1 MEILRMRWLEQIL
14 EITWMSLATIPQRLG
29 SALVIVGGIAGVVGV
44 LVALLAIGE
53 GFQAVLAQAGR
64 LDDAIVLRKG
74 ASAELNSGLSREDVV
89 LIAQAP
95 GILRDSAGNPI
106 ASAEVVVVAN
116 LPKRSS
122 GTDANV
128 EIRGV
133 GPRVWELRSNA
144 RIVEGRRFETGKREL
159 VIGRGARTE
168 FGGLEVGRTV
178 RLGLQDWTVVG
189 VFASGDAH
197 ESELWSDPEVLQ
209 GAYNRDGYQSVTVK
223 LTDAEA
229 FDTLRAA
236 LSSDPRLTVDVQRTR
251 DYYATQSEDL
261 TRLIRI
267 LGMAIAAIMGVGAVF
282 GALNTMYAA
291 VSTRSREIATLRALG
306 FSATP
311 VVISVMLEAAL
322 LALAGGVIGA
332 GIAWAA
338 FDNYTASTLGA
349 NFSQVVFAF
358 QVSPRLILNGLLWAL
373 GIGLLGGL
381 FPAVHAARQPVTS
394 ALRAL

>member
-1 MEILRMRWLEQIL
+1 MRWLEQIF

-44 LVALLAIGE
+44 LVALLAMGE
-53 GFQAVLAQAGR
+53 GFQSVLAQAGR

-74 ASAELNSGLSREDVV
+74 ASAELNSGLSRAEAV

-95 GILRDSAGNPI
+95 GILKNSAGVPL

-133 GPRVWELRSNA
+133 GPQVWELR
-144 RIVEGRRFETGKREL
+144 RDTHIIEGRRFVTGKREL
-159 VIGRGARTE
+159 VIGKGAQQE
-168 FGGLEVGRTV
+168 FAGLEVGKIV

-209 GAYNRDGYQSVTVK
+209 GAYNRSGYQSVTLK
-223 LTDAEA
+223 LTDIDA
-229 FDTLRAA
+229 FDTLKAA

-267 LGMAIAAIMGVGAVF
+267 LGVAIAAIMGVGAVF

-291 VSTRSREIATLRALG
+291 VSTRAREIATLRALG

-322 LALAGGVIGA
+322 LALLGGAVGA
-332 GIAWAA
+332 GLAWLL
-338 FDNYTASTLGA
+338 FDKYTVSTLGA

-358 QVSPRLILNGLLWAL
+358 QVSPHLIFNGLLWAL

-381 FPAVHAARQPVTS
+381 FPAIHAARQPVTR

>member
-1 MEILRMRWLEQIL
+1 MRWLEQIF

-44 LVALLAIGE
+44 LVALLAMGE
-53 GFQAVLAQAGR
+53 GFRSVLAQAGR

-74 ASAELNSGLSREDVV
+74 ASAELNSGLSRAEAV

-95 GILRDSAGNPI
+95 GILKNSAGVPL

-133 GPRVWELRSNA
+133 GPQVWELR
-144 RIVEGRRFETGKREL
+144 RDTHIIEGRRFATGKREL
-159 VIGRGARTE
+159 VIGKGAQQE
-168 FGGLEVGRTV
+168 FAGLEVGKTV

-209 GAYNRDGYQSVTVK
+209 GAYNRSGYQSVTLK
-223 LTDAEA
+223 LTDIDA
-229 FDTLRAA
+229 FDTLKAA

-267 LGMAIAAIMGVGAVF
+267 LGVAIATIMGVGAVF

-322 LALAGGVIGA
+322 LALLGGALGA
-332 GIAWAA
+332 GIAWLL
-338 FDNYTASTLGA
+338 FDKYTVSTLGA

-358 QVSPRLILNGLLWAL
+358 QVSPQLILNGLLWAL

-381 FPAVHAARQPVTS
+381 FPAIHAARQPVTR

>member
-1 MEILRMRWLEQIL
+1 MRWLIQIL

-29 SALVIVGGIAGVVGV
+29 SALVIVAGIAGVVGV
-44 LVALLAIGE
+44 LVALLAMGE
-53 GFQAVLAQAGR
+53 GFQSVLAEAGR
-64 LDDAIVLRKG
+64 VDQAIVMRKG
-74 ASAELNSGLSREDVV
+74 ANAELSSRLERNDAL

-95 GILRDSAGNPI
+95 GILKDARGLPL

-116 LPKRSS
+116 LKKRST

-128 EIRGV
+128 EVRGV
-133 GPRVWELRSNA
+133 GAQVWELRDTT
-144 RIVEGRRFETGKREL
+144 RIIEGRRFAAGKREL
-159 VIGRGARTE
+159 VVGAGAHKE
-168 FGGLEVGRTV
+168 FAGLDVGSRV
-178 RLGLQDWTVVG
+178 RLGLQDWRVVG
-189 VFASGDAH
+189 RFASGDAH
-197 ESELWSDPEVLQ
+197 ESELWCDPDVLQ
-209 GAYNRDGYQSVTVK
+209 GAYNRSGYQSVTLQ
-223 LTDAEA
+223 LTDADA
-229 FDTLRAA
+229 FDSVKAV

-251 DYYATQSEDL
+251 DYYAAQSEDL

-267 LGMAIAAIMGVGAVF
+267 LGVAIAAIMGIGAVF

-291 VSTRSREIATLRALG
+291 VSTRAREIATLRALG

-322 LALAGGVIGA
+322 LALLGGLIGA
-332 GIAWAA
+332 GLAWLL
-338 FDNYTASTLGA
+338 FDQVTVSTLGR

-358 QVSPRLILNGLLWAL
+358 QVTPQLLWTGLLWAL

-381 FPAVHAARQPVTS
+381 FPALHAARQPVTG

>member
-1 MEILRMRWLEQIL
+1 MRWLEQIL

-53 GFQAVLAQAGR
+53 GFQAVLAEAGR

-89 LIAQAP
+89 LVAQAP
-95 GILRDSAGNPI
+95 GILRDKTGNPI

-133 GPRVWELRSNA
+133 GQRVWELRSNA
-144 RIVEGRRFETGKREL
+144 RIIEGRRFETGKREL
-159 VIGRGARTE
+159 VIGKAAQTE
-168 FGGLEVGRTV
+168 FAGLEVGRTI

-223 LTDAEA
+223 LTDADA
-229 FDTLRAA
+229 FDTLKAA
-236 LSSDPRLTVDVQRTR
+236 LSSDPRLKVDVQRTR

-267 LGMAIAAIMGVGAVF
+267 LGVAIAAIMGVGAVF

-291 VSTRSREIATLRALG
+291 VSARSREIATLRALG

-322 LALAGGVIGA
+322 LALVGGVIGA
-332 GIAWAA
+332 GIAWAV

-358 QVSPRLILNGLLWAL
+358 QVSPQLILNGLLWAL

>member
-1 MEILRMRWLEQIL
+1 MRWLEQIF

-44 LVALLAIGE
+44 LVALLAMGE
-53 GFQAVLAQAGR
+53 GFRSVLAQAGR

-74 ASAELNSGLSREDVV
+74 ASAELNSGLSRAEAV

-95 GILRDSAGNPI
+95 GILKNSTGVPL

-133 GPRVWELRSNA
+133 GPQVWELR
-144 RIVEGRRFETGKREL
+144 RDTHIIEGRRFVTGKREL
-159 VIGRGARTE
+159 VIGKGAQQE
-168 FGGLEVGRTV
+168 FAGLEVGKIV

-209 GAYNRDGYQSVTVK
+209 GAYNRSGYQSVTLK
-223 LTDAEA
+223 LTDIDA
-229 FDTLRAA
+229 FDTLKAA

-267 LGMAIAAIMGVGAVF
+267 LGVAIATIMGVGAVF

-291 VSTRSREIATLRALG
+291 VSTRAREIATLRALG

-322 LALAGGVIGA
+322 LALLGGALGA
-332 GIAWAA
+332 GLAWLL
-338 FDNYTASTLGA
+338 FDKYTVSTLGA

-358 QVSPRLILNGLLWAL
+358 QVSPQLILNGLLWAL

-381 FPAVHAARQPVTS
+381 FPAIHAARQPVTR

>member
-1 MEILRMRWLEQIL
+1 MRWLEQIL

-53 GFQAVLAQAGR
+53 GFQSVLAQAGR

-89 LIAQAP
+89 LVAQAP
-95 GILRDSAGNPI
+95 GILRDKTGNPI

-133 GPRVWELRSNA
+133 GQRVWDLRSNA
-144 RIVEGRRFETGKREL
+144 RIIEGRRFETGKREL
-159 VIGRGARTE
+159 VIGKAAQTE
-168 FGGLEVGRTV
+168 FAGLEVGRTI

-189 VFASGDAH
+189 VFASNDAH

-209 GAYNRDGYQSVTVK
+209 GAYNRDGFQSVTVK
-223 LTDAEA
+223 LTDTDA
-229 FDTLRAA
+229 FDTLKAA
-236 LSSDPRLTVDVQRTR
+236 LSSDPRLKVDVQRTR

-267 LGMAIAAIMGVGAVF
+267 LGVAIAAIMGVGAVF

-322 LALAGGVIGA
+322 LALTGGVIGA
-332 GIAWAA
+332 GIAWAV

-358 QVSPRLILNGLLWAL
+358 QVSPQLILNGLLWAL

>member
-1 MEILRMRWLEQIL
+1 MRWLEQIL
-14 EITWMSLATIPQRLG
+14 EITWMSLATLPRRPG

-53 GFQAVLAQAGR
+53 GFQSVLAEAGR

-74 ASAELNSGLSREDVV
+74 ASAELNSGLKREDVV

-95 GILRDSAGNPI
+95 GILRDGAGNPI

-122 GTDANV
+122 GTDSNV

-144 RIVEGRRFETGKREL
+144 RIIEGRRFETGKREL
-159 VIGRGARTE
+159 VIGKGARAE
-168 FGGLEVGRTV
+168 FAGLEVGRTV

-209 GAYNRDGYQSVTVK
+209 GAYNRKVFQSVTVK
-223 LTDAEA
+223 LTDADA

-267 LGMAIAAIMGVGAVF
+267 LGVAIAAIMGVGAVF

-358 QVSPRLILNGLLWAL
+358 RVSPRLILNGLLWAL

>member
-1 MEILRMRWLEQIL
+1 MRWLEQIF

-44 LVALLAIGE
+44 LVALLAMGE
-53 GFQAVLAQAGR
+53 GFQSVLAQAGR

-74 ASAELNSGLSREDVV
+74 ASAELNSGLSRAEVV

-95 GILRDSAGNPI
+95 GILKNSAGVPLT
-106 ASAEVVVVAN
+106 SAEVVVVAN

-133 GPRVWELRSNA
+133 GPQVWELR
-144 RIVEGRRFETGKREL
+144 RDTHIIEGRRFVTGKREL
-159 VIGRGARTE
+159 VIGKGAQQE
-168 FGGLEVGRTV
+168 FAGLEVGKIV

-209 GAYNRDGYQSVTVK
+209 GAYNRSGYQSVTLK
-223 LTDAEA
+223 LTDIDA
-229 FDTLRAA
+229 FDTLKAA

-267 LGMAIAAIMGVGAVF
+267 LGVAIATIMGVGAVF

-291 VSTRSREIATLRALG
+291 VSTRAREIATLRALG

-322 LALAGGVIGA
+322 LALLGGALGA
-332 GIAWAA
+332 GIAWLL
-338 FDNYTASTLGA
+338 FDKYTVSTLGA

-358 QVSPRLILNGLLWAL
+358 QVSPQLILNGLLWAL

-381 FPAVHAARQPVTS
+381 FPAIHAARQPVTR

>member
-1 MEILRMRWLEQIL
+1 MRWLEQIL

-44 LVALLAIGE
+44 LVALLAMGE
-53 GFQAVLAQAGR
+53 GFQSVLAQAGR

-74 ASAELNSGLSREDVV
+74 ASAELNSGLSRAEVI

-95 GILRDSAGNPI
+95 GILKNSTGVPL

-133 GPRVWELRSNA
+133 GPQVWELR
-144 RIVEGRRFETGKREL
+144 RDTHIIEGRRFATGKREL
-159 VIGRGARTE
+159 VIGKGAQQE
-168 FGGLEVGRTV
+168 FAGLGVGKTV
-178 RLGLQDWTVVG
+178 RLGLQNWTVVG

-209 GAYNRDGYQSVTVK
+209 GAYNRSGYQSVTLK
-223 LTDAEA
+223 LTDIDA
-229 FDTLRAA
+229 FDTLKAA

-267 LGMAIAAIMGVGAVF
+267 LGVAIAAIMGVGAVF

-291 VSTRSREIATLRALG
+291 VSTRAREIATLRALG

-322 LALAGGVIGA
+322 LALLGGALGA
-332 GIAWAA
+332 GIAWLL
-338 FDNYTASTLGA
+338 FDKYTVSTLGA

-358 QVSPRLILNGLLWAL
+358 QVSPQLILNGLLWAL

-381 FPAVHAARQPVTS
+381 FPAIHAARQPVTR

>member
-1 MEILRMRWLEQIL
+1 MSCWLRRHR
-14 EITWMSLATIPQRLG
+14 AYC
-29 SALVIVGGIAGVVGV
+29 
-44 LVALLAIGE
+44 
-53 GFQAVLAQAGR
+53 
-64 LDDAIVLRKG
+64 
-74 ASAELNSGLSREDVV
+74 
-89 LIAQAP
+89 
-95 GILRDSAGNPI
+95 RDKTGNPI

-133 GPRVWELRSNA
+133 GQRVWELRSNA
-144 RIVEGRRFETGKREL
+144 RIIEGRRFETGKREL
-159 VIGRGARTE
+159 VIGKAAQTE
-168 FGGLEVGRTV
+168 FAGLEVGRTI

-189 VFASGDAH
+189 VFASDDAH

-223 LTDAEA
+223 LTDADA
-229 FDTLRAA
+229 FDTLKAA
-236 LSSDPRLTVDVQRTR
+236 LSSDPRLKVDVQRTR

-267 LGMAIAAIMGVGAVF
+267 LGVAIAAIMGVGAVF

-291 VSTRSREIATLRALG
+291 VSARSREIATLRALG

-322 LALAGGVIGA
+322 LALMGGVIGA
-332 GIAWAA
+332 GIAWAV

-358 QVSPRLILNGLLWAL
+358 QVSPQLILNGLLWAL

>member
-1 MEILRMRWLEQIL
+1 MRWLEQIF

-44 LVALLAIGE
+44 LVALLAMGE
-53 GFQAVLAQAGR
+53 GFRSVLAQAGR

-74 ASAELNSGLSREDVV
+74 ASAELNSGLSRAEAV

-95 GILRDSAGNPI
+95 GILKNSAGVPL

-133 GPRVWELRSNA
+133 GPQVWELR
-144 RIVEGRRFETGKREL
+144 RDTHIIEGRRFVTGKREL
-159 VIGRGARTE
+159 VIGKGAQQE
-168 FGGLEVGRTV
+168 FAGLEVGKIV

-209 GAYNRDGYQSVTVK
+209 GAYNRSGYQSVTLK
-223 LTDAEA
+223 LTDIDA
-229 FDTLRAA
+229 FDTLKAA

-267 LGMAIAAIMGVGAVF
+267 LGVAIATIMGVGAVF

-291 VSTRSREIATLRALG
+291 VSTRAREIATLRALG

-322 LALAGGVIGA
+322 LALLGGALGA
-332 GIAWAA
+332 GIAWLL
-338 FDNYTASTLGA
+338 FDKYTVSTLGA

-358 QVSPRLILNGLLWAL
+358 QVSPQLILNGLLWAL

-381 FPAVHAARQPVTS
+381 FPAIHAARQPVTR

>member
-1 MEILRMRWLEQIL
+1 MRWLVQIV

-29 SALVIVGGIAGVVGV
+29 SALVIVAGIAGVVGV
-44 LVALLAIGE
+44 LVALLAISE
-53 GFQAVLAQAGR
+53 GFQSVLAEAGR

-89 LIAQAP
+89 LVAQAP
-95 GILRDSAGNPI
+95 GVLRNSSGIPI

-116 LPKRSS
+116 LQKRSS

-133 GPRVWELRSNA
+133 GQRVWELRRDA
-144 RIVEGRRFETGKREL
+144 RIIEGRRFETGKREL
-159 VIGRGARTE
+159 VVGKGAQTE
-168 FGGLEVGRTV
+168 FSGLDVGRTV

-189 VFASGDAH
+189 IFASGDAH
-197 ESELWSDPEVLQ
+197 ESELWCDPEVLQ
-209 GAYNRDGYQSVTVK
+209 GVYKRDGYQSVTLK
-223 LTDAEA
+223 LTDIDA

-267 LGMAIAAIMGVGAVF
+267 LGVAIAAIMGVGAVF

-306 FSATP
+306 FSPAP

-322 LALAGGVIGA
+322 LALLGGVIGA
-332 GIAWAA
+332 GIAWLM

-394 ALRAL
+394 ALRAS

>member
-1 MEILRMRWLEQIL
+1 MRWLEQIF

-44 LVALLAIGE
+44 LVALLAMGE
-53 GFQAVLAQAGR
+53 GFRSVLAQAGR

-74 ASAELNSGLSREDVV
+74 ASAELNSGLSRAEAV

-95 GILRDSAGNPI
+95 GILKNSAGVPL

-133 GPRVWELRSNA
+133 GPQVWELR
-144 RIVEGRRFETGKREL
+144 RDTHIIEGRRFATGKREL
-159 VIGRGARTE
+159 VIGKGAQQE
-168 FGGLEVGRTV
+168 FAGLEVGKIV

-209 GAYNRDGYQSVTVK
+209 GAYNRSGYQSVTLK
-223 LTDAEA
+223 LTDIDA
-229 FDTLRAA
+229 FDTLKAA

-267 LGMAIAAIMGVGAVF
+267 LGVAIATIMGVGAVF

-291 VSTRSREIATLRALG
+291 VSTRAREIATLRALG

-322 LALAGGVIGA
+322 LALLGGALGA
-332 GIAWAA
+332 GIAWLL
-338 FDNYTASTLGA
+338 FDKYTVSTLGA

-358 QVSPRLILNGLLWAL
+358 QVSPQLILNGLLWAL

-381 FPAVHAARQPVTS
+381 FPAIHAARQPVTR

>member
-1 MEILRMRWLEQIL
+1 MRWLEQIF

-44 LVALLAIGE
+44 LVALLAMGE
-53 GFQAVLAQAGR
+53 GFQSVLAQAGR

-74 ASAELNSGLSREDVV
+74 ASAELNSGLSRAEVV

-95 GILRDSAGNPI
+95 GILKNSAGVPL

-133 GPRVWELRSNA
+133 GPQVWELR
-144 RIVEGRRFETGKREL
+144 RDTHIIEGRRFATGKREL
-159 VIGRGARTE
+159 VIGKGAQQE
-168 FGGLEVGRTV
+168 FAGLEVGKTV

-209 GAYNRDGYQSVTVK
+209 GAYNRSGYQSVTLK
-223 LTDAEA
+223 LTDVDA
-229 FDTLRAA
+229 FDTLKAA

-267 LGMAIAAIMGVGAVF
+267 LGVAIATIMGVGAVF

-291 VSTRSREIATLRALG
+291 VSTRAREIATLRALG

-322 LALAGGVIGA
+322 LALLGGALGA
-332 GIAWAA
+332 GLAWLL
-338 FDNYTASTLGA
+338 FDKYTVSTLGA

-358 QVSPRLILNGLLWAL
+358 QVSPQLILNGLLWAL

-381 FPAVHAARQPVTS
+381 FPAIHAARQPVTR

>member
-1 MEILRMRWLEQIL
+1 MRWLEQIF

-44 LVALLAIGE
+44 LVALLAMGE
-53 GFQAVLAQAGR
+53 GFQSVLAQAGR

-74 ASAELNSGLSREDVV
+74 ASAELNSGLSRAEAV

-95 GILRDSAGNPI
+95 GILKNSAGAPL

-133 GPRVWELRSNA
+133 GPQVWELR
-144 RIVEGRRFETGKREL
+144 RDTHIIEGRRFVTGKREL
-159 VIGRGARTE
+159 VIGKGAQQE
-168 FGGLEVGRTV
+168 FAGLEVGKIV

-209 GAYNRDGYQSVTVK
+209 GAYNRSGYQSVTLK
-223 LTDAEA
+223 LTDIDA
-229 FDTLRAA
+229 FDTLKAA

-267 LGMAIAAIMGVGAVF
+267 LGVAIAAIMGVGAVF

-291 VSTRSREIATLRALG
+291 VSTRAREIATLRALG

-322 LALAGGVIGA
+322 LALLGGALGA
-332 GIAWAA
+332 GIAWLL
-338 FDNYTASTLGA
+338 FDKYTVSTLGA

-358 QVSPRLILNGLLWAL
+358 QVSPQLILNGLLWAL

-381 FPAVHAARQPVTS
+381 FPAIHAARQPVTR

>member
-1 MEILRMRWLEQIL
+1 MRWLEQIL
-14 EITWMSLATIPQRLG
+14 EITWMSLATIPRRLG

-53 GFQAVLAQAGR
+53 GFQSVLAEAGR

-95 GILRDSAGNPI
+95 GILRDSAGIPI

-133 GPRVWELRSNA
+133 GQRVWELRSAA
-144 RIVEGRRFETGKREL
+144 RIIEGRRFETGKREL
-159 VIGRGARTE
+159 VIGKGAQTE
-168 FGGLEVGRTV
+168 FAGLEVGRTV

-223 LTDAEA
+223 LTDVDA
-229 FDTLRAA
+229 FDALKAA

-267 LGMAIAAIMGVGAVF
+267 LGVAIAAIMGVGAVF

-322 LALAGGVIGA
+322 LALVGGVIGA

-358 QVSPRLILNGLLWAL
+358 QVSPRLILDGLLWAL

>member
-1 MEILRMRWLEQIL
+1 MRWIVQII

-44 LVALLAIGE
+44 LVALLAISE
-53 GFQAVLAQAGR
+53 GFQSVLTKAGR
-64 LDDAIVLRKG
+64 LDAAIALRQG

-95 GILRDSAGNPI
+95 GILKNSAGLPI

-116 LPKRSS
+116 LKKRSS

-133 GPRVWELRSNA
+133 GERVWELRSDT
-144 RIVEGRRFETGKREL
+144 RIIEGRRFETGKREL
-159 VIGRGARTE
+159 VIGKGAQTE
-168 FGGLEVGRTV
+168 FAGLEVGAAV

-209 GAYNRDGYQSVTVK
+209 GAYKRDGYQSVTVK
-223 LTDAEA
+223 LTDIDA
-229 FDTLRAA
+229 FDTLKAA

-267 LGMAIAAIMGVGAVF
+267 LGVTVAAIMGIGAVF

-291 VSTRSREIATLRALG
+291 VSARSREIATLRALG
-306 FSATP
+306 FSSTP

-322 LALAGGVIGA
+322 LALLGGVIGA
-332 GIAWAA
+332 GIAWLV
-338 FDNYTASTLGA
+338 FDNYTASTLGS

-381 FPAVHAARQPVTS
+381 FPAVHAVRQPVTS
-394 ALRAL
+394 ALRAY

>member
-1 MEILRMRWLEQIL
+1 MRWFEQIV

-53 GFQAVLAQAGR
+53 GFQSVLAQAGR

-74 ASAELNSGLSREDVV
+74 ASAELNSGLSRTDVV

-95 GILRDSAGNPI
+95 GVLRDSAGNPI

-116 LPKRSS
+116 LHKRSS

-133 GPRVWELRSNA
+133 GQRVWELRRNA
-144 RIVEGRRFETGKREL
+144 RIIAGRRFETGKREL
-159 VIGRGARTE
+159 VIGKGAQAE
-168 FGGLEVGRTV
+168 FAGLEVGRTV

-197 ESELWSDPEVLQ
+197 ESELWCDPAVLQ
-209 GAYNRDGYQSVTVK
+209 GAYNRDGFQSVTLK
-223 LTDAEA
+223 LTDADA
-229 FDTLRAA
+229 FDTLKAA
-236 LSSDPRLTVDVQRTR
+236 LSSDPRLTVEVQRTR

-261 TRLIRI
+261 SRLIRI
-267 LGMAIAAIMGVGAVF
+267 LGLAIAAIMGVGAVF

-291 VSTRSREIATLRALG
+291 VSTRAREIATLRAIG

-322 LALAGGVIGA
+322 LALLGGVIGA
-332 GIAWAA
+332 GIAWAV
-338 FDNYTASTLGA
+338 FDKYTASTLGA

-358 QVSPRLILNGLLWAL
+358 QVSPRLILEGLLGAL

>member
-1 MEILRMRWLEQIL
+1 MRWLEQIF

-44 LVALLAIGE
+44 LVALLAMGE
-53 GFQAVLAQAGR
+53 GFRSVLAQAGR

-74 ASAELNSGLSREDVV
+74 ASAELNSGLSRAEAV

-95 GILRDSAGNPI
+95 GILKNSAGVPL

-133 GPRVWELRSNA
+133 GPQVWELR
-144 RIVEGRRFETGKREL
+144 RDTHIIEGRRFVTGKREL
-159 VIGRGARTE
+159 VIGKGAQQE
-168 FGGLEVGRTV
+168 FAGLEVGKIV

-209 GAYNRDGYQSVTVK
+209 GAYNRSGYQSVTLK
-223 LTDAEA
+223 LTDIDA
-229 FDTLRAA
+229 FDTLKAA

-267 LGMAIAAIMGVGAVF
+267 LGVAIATIMGVGAVF

-291 VSTRSREIATLRALG
+291 VSTRAREIATLRALG

-322 LALAGGVIGA
+322 LALLGGALGA
-332 GIAWAA
+332 GLAWLL
-338 FDNYTASTLGA
+338 FDKYTVSTLGA

-358 QVSPRLILNGLLWAL
+358 QVSPQLILNGLLWAL

-381 FPAVHAARQPVTS
+381 FPAIHAARQPVTR

>member
-1 MEILRMRWLEQIL
+1 MRWLEQIF

-44 LVALLAIGE
+44 LVALLAMGE
-53 GFQAVLAQAGR
+53 GFRSVLAQAGR

-74 ASAELNSGLSREDVV
+74 ASAELNSGLSRAEAV

-95 GILRDSAGNPI
+95 GILKNSAGVPLT
-106 ASAEVVVVAN
+106 SAEVVVVAN

-133 GPRVWELRSNA
+133 GPQVWELR
-144 RIVEGRRFETGKREL
+144 RDTHIIEGRRFVTGKREL
-159 VIGRGARTE
+159 VIGKGAQQE
-168 FGGLEVGRTV
+168 FAGLEVGKIV

-209 GAYNRDGYQSVTVK
+209 GAYNRSGYQSVTLK
-223 LTDAEA
+223 LTDIDA
-229 FDTLRAA
+229 FDTLKAA

-267 LGMAIAAIMGVGAVF
+267 LGVAIATIMGVGAVF

-291 VSTRSREIATLRALG
+291 VSTRAREIATLRALG

-322 LALAGGVIGA
+322 LALLGGALGA
-332 GIAWAA
+332 GIAWLL
-338 FDNYTASTLGA
+338 FDKYTVSTLGA

-358 QVSPRLILNGLLWAL
+358 QVSPQLILNGLLWAL

-381 FPAVHAARQPVTS
+381 FPAIHAARQPVTR

>member
-1 MEILRMRWLEQIL
+1 MRWLEQIF

-53 GFQAVLAQAGR
+53 GFQAVLAEAGR
-64 LDDAIVLRKG
+64 LDVAIVLRKG
-74 ASAELNSGLSREDVV
+74 ASAELNSGLAREDTV

-95 GILRDSAGNPI
+95 GILRNSAGVPI

-122 GTDANV
+122 GTDSNV

-133 GPRVWELRSNA
+133 GPQVWELRDNVQIIA
-144 RIVEGRRFETGKREL
+144 GRRFDTGKREL
-159 VIGRGARTE
+159 VVGKGALAE
-168 FGGLEVGRTV
+168 FAGLAVGRTV
-178 RLGLQDWTVVG
+178 RLGQQDWVVVG
-189 VFASGDAH
+189 VFASNDAH

-209 GAYNRDGYQSVTVK
+209 GAFNRSGYQSVTAR
-223 LTDAEA
+223 LTDTDA

-236 LSSDPRLTVDVQRTR
+236 LGSDPRLTVDVQRTR

-267 LGMAIAAIMGVGAVF
+267 LGVAIAAIMGVGAVF

-311 VVISVMLEAAL
+311 VVMSVMLEAAL
-322 LALAGGVIGA
+322 LALVGGAIGA
-332 GIAWAA
+332 GIAWAL

-358 QVSPRLILNGLLWAL
+358 RVSPQLLFTGLLWAL

>member
-1 MEILRMRWLEQIL
+1 VENLQVRWFAQII

-29 SALVIVGGIAGVVGV
+29 SALVIVAGIAGVVSV
-44 LVALLAIGE
+44 LVALLAMGE
-53 GFQAVLAQAGR
+53 GFQAALAQAGR

-95 GILRDSAGNPI
+95 GVLKDSAGNPI

-122 GTDANV
+122 GSDTNV

-133 GPRVWELRSNA
+133 GQRVWELRSDA
-144 RIVEGRRFETGKREL
+144 HIIAGRRFETGKREL
-159 VIGRGARTE
+159 VIGKGAQTE
-168 FGGLEVGRTV
+168 FAGLEVGKTV

-197 ESELWSDPEVLQ
+197 ESELWADPEVLQ
-209 GAYNRDGYQSVTVK
+209 GAYNRTGYQSVTLK
-223 LTDAEA
+223 LTDADA
-229 FDTLRAA
+229 FDALKAA

-251 DYYATQSEDL
+251 DYYATQSERL
-261 TRLIRI
+261 SRLIRI
-267 LGMAIAAIMGVGAVF
+267 LGVAIASIMGVGAVF

-322 LALAGGVIGA
+322 LALLGGLIGA
-332 GIAWAA
+332 GIAWYV
-338 FDNYTASTLGA
+338 FDKYTVSTLGA

-381 FPAVHAARQPVTS
+381 LPAVHAARQPVTS
-394 ALRAL
+394 ALRAP

>member
-1 MEILRMRWLEQIL
+1 MRWMTQIV
-14 EITWMSLATIPQRLG
+14 EITWMSLSTLPRRPG

-44 LVALLAIGE
+44 LVALLAISE
-53 GFQAVLAQAGR
+53 GFQSVLAQAGR

-74 ASAELNSGLSREDVV
+74 ASAELNSGLSREDTV
-89 LIAQAP
+89 LISQAP
-95 GILRDSAGNPI
+95 GILRDSTGNAI

-122 GTDANV
+122 GTDSNV

-133 GPRVWELRSNA
+133 GPQVWTLRSNVHL
-144 RIVEGRRFETGKREL
+144 IEGRRFHPGMREL
-159 VIGRGARTE
+159 VAGKGAQSE
-168 FGGLEVGRTV
+168 FAGLEVGRTL
-178 RLGLQDWTVVG
+178 RLGLQEWKVVG

-197 ESELWSDPEVLQ
+197 ESELWGDPEVLQ
-209 GAYNRDGYQSVTVK
+209 GAYQRTGYQSVTVK
-223 LTDAEA
+223 LTDVDA
-229 FDTLRAA
+229 FDALKAA

-267 LGMAIAAIMGVGAVF
+267 LGVAISAIMGVGAVF
-282 GALNTMYAA
+282 GALNTMYSA
-291 VSTRSREIATLRALG
+291 VSARSREIATLRALG
-306 FSATP
+306 FPATP
-311 VVISVMLEAAL
+311 VVVSVMLEAAL

-332 GIAWAA
+332 AIAWAV

-358 QVSPRLILNGLLWAL
+358 RVSPRLVLNGLLWAL
-373 GIGLLGGL
+373 GIGLVGGL
-381 FPAVHAARQPVTS
+381 FPAIHAVRQPVTS

>member
-1 MEILRMRWLEQIL
+1 MRWFEQIL
-14 EITWMSLATIPQRLG
+14 EITWMSLATLPQRRG

-53 GFQAVLAQAGR
+53 GFQSVLAKAGR

-74 ASAELNSGLSREDVV
+74 ASAELNSGLSRENVV

-95 GILRDSAGNPI
+95 GILRNSGGSPI

-116 LPKRSS
+116 LPRRSS
-122 GTDANV
+122 GTDSNV

-133 GPRVWELRSNA
+133 GPRVWELRDNV
-144 RIVEGRRFETGKREL
+144 RIVAGRRFETGKREL
-159 VIGRGARTE
+159 VIGKGAQSE
-168 FGGLEVGRTV
+168 FAGLAVGRTV
-178 RLGLQDWTVVG
+178 RLGLQDWKVVG

-209 GAYNRDGYQSVTVK
+209 GAYNRTGFQSVTVK
-223 LTDAEA
+223 LTDAGA
-229 FDTLRAA
+229 FDALKAA

-261 TRLIRI
+261 SRLIRI
-267 LGMAIAAIMGVGAVF
+267 LGVAIAAVMGVGAVF

-291 VSTRSREIATLRALG
+291 VSTRSREIATLRAIG

-322 LALAGGVIGA
+322 LALVGGTIGA
-332 GIAWAA
+332 GIAWAV
-338 FDNYTASTLGA
+338 FDNYTTSTLGA

-358 QVSPRLILNGLLWAL
+358 RVSPRLIVDGLLWAL